1 MARIRT
7 IKPEFWTDSKIVGL
21 SPLARLLFIGCWNF
35 ADDYGALAA
44 DPVQLKLRVLPA
56 EPCDPQDLVDELL
69 SAGLLRLVTNGDETF
84 WIVAGWEKHQKV
96 DRRSKSTFGDPDTW
110 EPSEPSP
117 KPAELRRVPPS
128 PAESSRRKGREGK
141 GREKPIVGTADA
153 DTDGEFETFW
163 QNYPR
168 HHDTKA
174 LGGGGVK
181 KQAKKSWDRLSRT
194 QRDEVMAALEAY
206 AKVCR
211 PDGQKPKHAE
221 RFLRNDAWKPYLP
234 QARDGPARGPTCPQ
248 CDRSLDNPNHDDLC
262 AIWSGK
268 EVV

>member
-7 IKPEFWTDSKIVGL
+7 IKPEFWTDSKVVQL
-21 SPLARLLFIGCWNF
+21 SPIARLLFIGCWNF

-44 DPVQLKLRVLPA
+44 DPLQLKLRVLPA
-56 EPCDPQDLVDELL
+56 EQCDPQDLVDELL
-69 SAGLLRLVTNGDETF
+69 DAGLLRPTTNGQDTF

-96 DRRSKSTFGDPDTW
+96 DRRSTSTFGDPETW
-110 EPSEPSP
+110 HPTEPSTS
-117 KPAELRRVPPS
+117 PAELRRVPPS
-128 PAESSRRKGREGK
+128 PRDGREGK
-141 GREKPIVGTADA
+141 GREGKKPTVGTADA
-153 DTDGEFETFW
+153 DTDDEFESFW
-163 QNYPR
+163 ASYPR

-181 KQAKKSWDRLSRT
+181 KQAKKAWDRLSQA
-194 QRDEVMAALEAY
+194 QRQEVIAALESY

-234 QARDGPARGPTCPQ
+234 DARAGPARSPTCGQ
-248 CDRSLDNPNHDDLC
+248 CDRPLDDPTHDELC
-262 AIWSGK
+262 DIWSGK
-268 EVV
+268 AVV